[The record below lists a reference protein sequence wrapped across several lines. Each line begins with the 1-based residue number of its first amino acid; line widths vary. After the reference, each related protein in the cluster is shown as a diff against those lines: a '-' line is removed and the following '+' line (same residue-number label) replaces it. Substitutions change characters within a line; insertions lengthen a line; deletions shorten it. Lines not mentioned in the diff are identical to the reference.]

1 MKRTLL
7 SLLAILPAFS
17 FAQVQIFTEH
27 FDIYNSGEY
36 AGEVS
41 PFVSTWDGVVGIAS
55 TTDTQILDSVSNTP
69 PNCVGVYGPSGGG
82 NTDMMVVFPSN
93 YTSGNFHYAM
103 KFMVG
108 AGAGIGGYFNV
119 QANATSPGT
128 AWIAEVYF
136 AADGTG
142 YADAGGQTLSFTYTK
157 GTWIDIDILAN
168 LDLDQGEIYIE
179 GNSIGTF
186 VWSLEATGNGTGA
199 NKAFGGLNLYSY
211 APNSEASEY
220 YFDDLFL
227 EDLSGVG
234 IEEEVL
240 NPVVSVY
247 PNPSSGNFTLN
258 YSEMSMENATVTLVD
273 ILGKTIY
280 TRKMNISGKGSLP
293 FNLDLRNG
301 VYFVTIADNNTK
313 MTKKIIVKK

>member
-7 SLLAILPAFS
+7 SLIAFTPLLS
-17 FAQVQIFTEH
+17 FAQVQIFTEN
-27 FDIYNSGEY
+27 FDTYNSGEY
-36 AGEVS
+36 AGEMS
-41 PFVSTWDGVVGIAS
+41 PYMSTWDGVVGVAS
-55 TTDTQILDSVSNTP
+55 TTDTQILDTVSNTP
-69 PNCVGVYGPSGGG
+69 PNSVGVFGPSGGG

-108 AGAGIGGYFNV
+108 AGVGIGGYFNI
-119 QANATSPGT
+119 QSNATTPGT

-136 AADGTG
+136 ASDGTG
-142 YADAGGQTLSFTYTK
+142 YADAGGQTLNFTYTK
-157 GTWIDIDILAN
+157 GTWIDIDVLAN

-186 VWSLEATGNGTGA
+186 TWSLEAGGAGTGV

-211 APNSEASEY
+211 APNNEVAEY

-240 NPVVSVY
+240 NPIMNVY
-247 PNPSSGNFTLN
+247 PNPSTGNFTLN
-258 YSEMSMENATVTLVD
+258 YDDMSMENATITLVD

-280 TRKMNISGKGSLP
+280 SKKMSVTGKGSLP

-301 VYFVTIADNNTK
+301 VYFITIEGNNTK